1 MKEPKET
8 TTVPEESTG
17 DSFDDVDVTD
27 EDVKALEDDE
37 GQSTKETSKTDSDDD
52 DDPDGDQDS
61 DKEDPD
67 EDDGEKN
74 EHPDD
79 DGDGDDGGEK
89 DEKGDEPS
97 DGDDADKPELYEVD
111 GEKLTLEELKR
122 GYLRTK
128 DYTQKTQ
135 ELAEKRKSI
144 EGILKILSVVK
155 DGDPEVKEALKDYW
169 VEKGNKAEDFDAA
182 LNADPGENPYKEE
195 YEGKLQQAQ
204 SELSRLKTEMEVAR
218 EIDEIKSKFKVTDK
232 ELDEIFDFAT
242 RHEEKTGKLLSLE
255 EAYKL
260 MNFDKIREE
269 SKRLAP
275 PKTPK
280 NLGRGARETK
290 SKPKQ
295 PKSFEDIEVTEDDLF
310 SED

>member
-8 TTVPEESTG
+8 TTVPEEPTG

-27 EDVKALEDDE
+27 EDVEALEEDE
-37 GQSTKETSKTDSDDD
+37 GQSTKETSKTDSDD

-67 EDDGEKN
+67 EDDGEK

-79 DGDGDDGGEK
+79 DGDGDDGGDDDKE
-89 DEKGDEPS
+89 GDEPS
-97 DGDDADKPELYEVD
+97 DGDDADREPELHEVD
-111 GEKLTLEELKR
+111 GEKLTLDELR
-122 GYLRTK
+122 GGYLRRK

-135 ELAEKRKSI
+135 ELAEKRKAV
-144 EGILKILSVVK
+144 EGFLSILSVVK

-169 VEKGNKAEDFDAA
+169 VEKGNKAEDYDAA
-182 LNADPGENPYKEE
+182 LNADPGINPYKEE
-195 YEGKLQQAQ
+195 YEGKLLEAQ
-204 SELSRLKTEMEVAR
+204 TELSQLKTEMEVAE
-218 EIDEIKSKFKVTDK
+218 EIDEIKSKFKVTNK

-242 RHEEKTGKLLSLE
+242 RHEEKTGKLLSIE